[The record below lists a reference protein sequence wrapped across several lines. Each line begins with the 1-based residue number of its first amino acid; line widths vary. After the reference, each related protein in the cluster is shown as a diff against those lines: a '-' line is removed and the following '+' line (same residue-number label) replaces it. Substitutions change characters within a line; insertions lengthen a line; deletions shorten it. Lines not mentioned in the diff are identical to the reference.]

1 MANIQQNLQTAHTH
15 TLAMTKGLQQSIHL
29 LQLSNLEL
37 YKEITEIALENPFI
51 EVEATENI
59 SFENLAKEVSLN
71 SPLSEKAYYKNLAFN
86 ENINIQNLTSQP
98 ESLYSFL
105 TWQLNAS
112 NIPNEYQK
120 IAEVVIDNIDE
131 SGYLFIPINEIFE
144 TIKQSNKNISL
155 DDVLY
160 VLKLIQ
166 NFEPLGV
173 GARCV
178 QECLLI
184 QLEQNNS
191 FEANLA
197 KDIIKNDLNF
207 LKNKEF
213 NKIIKKYKVS
223 NTFLKKALNVIKNL
237 NPKPGCNFSTNS
249 SNFIRPDLLL
259 ISIDN
264 VNCDIVINED
274 TLPKI
279 YINKNNYFFEK
290 EIINPIDL
298 NYLKRNIQEAK
309 ILIKNINYR
318 NATLI
323 KVSKAIIIHQKE
335 FLQKGINFIKPLT
348 LKEIALET
356 GLHEATISR
365 ATAEKYISTP
375 QGIFELK
382 FFFSSKITNNNDEL
396 TSSIVIKNLIKDLI
410 VNEDKR
416 KPLSDNLI
424 TQKLNEKGLNL
435 ARRTVAKYR
444 EELGFAASS
453 LRKNLI

>member
-184 QLEQNNS
+184 Q
-191 FEANLA
+191 
-197 KDIIKNDLNF
+197 D
-207 LKNKEF
+207 
-213 NKIIKKYKVS
+213 
-223 NTFLKKALNVIKNL
+223 
-237 NPKPGCNFSTNS
+237 
-249 SNFIRPDLLL
+249 
-259 ISIDN
+259 
-264 VNCDIVINED
+264 
-274 TLPKI
+274 
-279 YINKNNYFFEK
+279 
-290 EIINPIDL
+290 
-298 NYLKRNIQEAK
+298 
-309 ILIKNINYR
+309 
-318 NATLI
+318 
-323 KVSKAIIIHQKE
+323 
-335 FLQKGINFIKPLT
+335 
-348 LKEIALET
+348 
-356 GLHEATISR
+356 
-365 ATAEKYISTP
+365 
-375 QGIFELK
+375 
-382 FFFSSKITNNNDEL
+382 
-396 TSSIVIKNLIKDLI
+396 
-410 VNEDKR
+410 R
-416 KPLSDNLI
+416 KS
-424 TQKLNEKGLNL
+424 
-435 ARRTVAKYR
+435 VV
-444 EELGFAASS
+444 
-453 LRKNLI
+453 

>member
-1 MANIQQNLQTAHTH
+1 MINFRVHT
-15 TLAMTKGLQQSIHL
+15 T
-29 LQLSNLEL
+29 
-37 YKEITEIALENPFI
+37 
-51 EVEATENI
+51 
-59 SFENLAKEVSLN
+59 
-71 SPLSEKAYYKNLAFN
+71 
-86 ENINIQNLTSQP
+86 
-98 ESLYSFL
+98 
-105 TWQLNAS
+105 
-112 NIPNEYQK
+112 
-120 IAEVVIDNIDE
+120 
-131 SGYLFIPINEIFE
+131 
-144 TIKQSNKNISL
+144 
-155 DDVLY
+155 
-160 VLKLIQ
+160 
-166 NFEPLGV
+166 
-173 GARCV
+173 
-178 QECLLI
+178 
-184 QLEQNNS
+184 
-191 FEANLA
+191 
-197 KDIIKNDLNF
+197 
-207 LKNKEF
+207 
-213 NKIIKKYKVS
+213 